1 MFKGSMTALITPFT
15 GGKVDEK
22 AFRALV
28 ERQLAEG
35 THAVVPCGTTGES
48 PTLTHAEHMAVTEI
62 CINTVKGRVPVIA
75 GAGSNATDEA
85 IALARHAAEAG
96 ADATLVVTPYYNK
109 PTQAGLYA
117 HFKAVHDACELPL
130 FIYNIPG
137 RSVVDISVETMA
149 RLAQLPY
156 IVGVKDATADLDRP
170 RQTRDAIG
178 GEFIQLSGEDATV
191 VPFLEAGGVGCI
203 SVTANIA
210 PRACAELHEAWMK
223 SDQETVNG
231 IEERLMPVHDAL
243 FCESSPGPVKY
254 AAALMGLCSDE
265 MRLPLCEIAEE
276 SKQIVRAAL
285 VSAGLLP

>member
-1 MFKGSMTALITPFT
+1 MTALITPFAN
-15 GGKVDEK
+15 GKLDET
-22 AFRALV
+22 AFKALV
-28 ERQLAEG
+28 ERQVTEG

-48 PTLTHAEHMAVTEI
+48 PTLTHEEHMVVTEM
-62 CINTVKGRVPVIA
+62 CIAAVKGRVAVIA
-75 GAGSNATDEA
+75 GAGSNSTNEA
-85 IALARHAAEAG
+85 MALARHAEKVG

-117 HFKAVHDACELPL
+117 HFKAVHDACGLPL

-137 RSVVDISVETMA
+137 RSVVDMSVETMA
-149 RLAQLPY
+149 RLAELPR

-178 GEFIQLSGEDATV
+178 ADFIQISGEDVTV

-210 PRACAELHEAWMK
+210 PRACTNLHEAWMK
-223 SDQETVNG
+223 GDMETVNE
-231 IEERLMPVHDAL
+231 INDYLLPVHDAM
-243 FCESSPGPVKY
+243 FCESSPGPVKF
-254 AAALMGLCSDE
+254 AAGLMGLCSDE

-276 SKQIVRAAL
+276 SKETVRKAL
-285 VSAGLLP
+285 VLAGLLS

>member
-1 MFKGSMTALITPFT
+1 MTALITPFAN
-15 GGKVDEK
+15 GKLDEM
-22 AFRALV
+22 AFKALV
-28 ERQLAEG
+28 ERQVTEG

-48 PTLTHAEHMAVTEI
+48 PTLTHEEHMVVTEM
-62 CINTVKGRVPVIA
+62 CIAAVKGRVAVIA
-75 GAGSNATDEA
+75 GAGSNSTNEA
-85 IALARHAAEAG
+85 MALARHAEKAG

-117 HFKAVHDACELPL
+117 HFKAVHDACGLPL

-137 RSVVDISVETMA
+137 RSVVDMSVETMA
-149 RLAQLPY
+149 RLAELPR

-178 GEFIQLSGEDATV
+178 ADFIQISGEDVTV

-210 PRACAELHEAWMK
+210 PRACTNLHEAWMK
-223 SDQETVNG
+223 GDMETVNE
-231 IEERLMPVHDAL
+231 INDRLLPVHDAM
-243 FCESSPGPVKY
+243 FCESSPGPVKF
-254 AAALMGLCSDE
+254 AAGLMGLCSDE

-276 SKQIVRAAL
+276 SKETVRKAL
-285 VSAGLLP
+285 VSAGLLS